1 MIEFGIEDIKAA
13 LFLAKNKASPLI
25 VINAFDEEEGLS
37 LVKVLSS
44 LDGPDF
50 HLLCI
55 SHLNWDFDMTPWDI
69 PPIFPSDKSKKGGAD
84 RYLAIL
90 LKQIIPK
97 AKSFLEEEPSFYG
110 IVGYSLGGLF
120 ALYASSKCDLF
131 SRVASI
137 SGSLW
142 YEGFK
147 EYLSSSSLI
156 PKRVYLSL
164 GDKEEKTKNKILS
177 SVRASTEEI
186 ASIYREKGS
195 EVIFEMNQGNHFADG
210 QERTI
215 KGLFALLK

>member
-1 MIEFGIEDIKAA
+1 MIEFVIEEIKVT

-25 VINAFDEEEGLS
+25 VINAFDEEEGPS
-37 LVKVLSS
+37 LVKTLST
-44 LDGPDF
+44 LECPDF

-69 PPIFPSDKSKKGGAD
+69 PPIFSTDKSKKGGAD
-84 RYLAIL
+84 RYLAFL
-90 LKQIIPK
+90 LNQIIPK
-97 AKSFLEEEPSFYG
+97 AKSFLGEEPAFYG
-110 IVGYSLGGLF
+110 IMGYSLGGLF

-147 EYLSSSSLI
+147 EYLSSSLVI

-177 SVRASTEEI
+177 SVRANTKEI
-186 ASIYREKGS
+186 ASIYQEKGS
-195 EVIFEMNQGNHFADG
+195 EVIFEMNKGNHFADATG
-210 QERTI
+210 RTI